1 MLSQPLCCLPE
12 LRGEAQL
19 CWPGL
24 RLTVICAVV
33 QLQMQWAEM
42 LAVHC
47 WSALRMFVAFVAV
60 QSRVQRAEVSVH
72 CWLVLQLPMVFV
84 AAQS

>member
-1 MLSQPLCCLPE
+1 
-12 LRGEAQL
+12 
-19 CWPGL
+19 
-24 RLTVICAVV
+24 
-33 QLQMQWAEM
+33 M

-47 WSALRMFVAFVAV
+47 WFALRLFVAFVAV

-72 CWLVLQLPMVFV
+72 CWLVLQLPAAFV